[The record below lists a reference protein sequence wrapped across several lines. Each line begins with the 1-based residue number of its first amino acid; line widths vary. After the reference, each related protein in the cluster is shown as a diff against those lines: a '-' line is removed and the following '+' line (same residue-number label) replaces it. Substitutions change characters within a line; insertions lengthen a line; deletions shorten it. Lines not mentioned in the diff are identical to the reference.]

1 MKSTITYITRTATAT
16 LPALTMDANLVG
28 MSPKAGNLTLYYE
41 DPKFS
46 ARVSAAHR
54 SSYLFNVLGDVN
66 GHDTTFVDGTTN
78 LDFSMSYNLTP
89 NLRVSLEGS
98 NLTDEPLRYG
108 RDSQRNDTLLYAH
121 SGRTFALGMSYKF

>member
-1 MKSTITYITRTATAT
+1 
-16 LPALTMDANLVG
+16 
-28 MSPKAGNLTLYYE
+28 MSPKAYNLTLYYE

-54 SSYLFNVLGDVN
+54 SQYLFTVLGDVN
-66 GHDTTFVDGTTN
+66 GHDFTTVDASTN
-78 LDFSMSYNLTP
+78 IDLSMSYNVTP
-89 NLRVSLEGS
+89 KLRISLEAA

-108 RDSQRNDTLLYAH
+108 RDSQRDDTLLYAH